1 VVLLA
6 PPAFCMGMM
15 FPLGLNIWRRHSELL
30 PFFWSANGITS
41 MFASVLGMALS
52 IEFGIATTYAL
63 GVGFY
68 VVCAGI
74 LVGSRQPNRF
84 GVSAAGQVGGL
95 QLASEDRIASVAA
108 SDAPS
113 IQSAQIEAIA
123 DNKAVEPSVPPAV
136 HARADEF
143 GR

>member
-1 VVLLA
+1 
-6 PPAFCMGMM
+6 
-15 FPLGLNIWRRHSELL
+15 
-30 PFFWSANGITS
+30 

-74 LVGSRQPNRF
+74 IVGSRRANRF
-84 GVSAAGQVGGL
+84 GAPAAARVGGL
-95 QLASEDRIASVAA
+95 QLAGEDRIASIAA

-113 IQSAQIEAIA
+113 IQSAQIETIA
-123 DNKAVEPSVPPAV
+123 
-136 HARADEF
+136 HARADEL

>member
-1 VVLLA
+1 
-6 PPAFCMGMM
+6 
-15 FPLGLNIWRRHSELL
+15 
-30 PFFWSANGITS
+30 
-41 MFASVLGMALS
+41 MALS

-74 LVGSRQPNRF
+74 IVGSRQAIRF
-84 GVSAAGQVGGL
+84 GVSAAARAGGL
-95 QLASEDRIASVAA
+95 QLAGEDGIASVAA

-113 IQSAQIEAIA
+113 IQSAEIETVA
-123 DNKAVEPSVPPAV
+123 DNRALEPSVPPAA
-136 HARADEF
+136 HARAGEF